1 MAYTFF
7 PSATTSGGGPFH
19 FFQYEVTVG
28 IISVDGFESRF
39 ALACQPKGTWKEEIH
54 RLFTA
59 KHINPRTFSDCTDL
73 DSTMYYRL
81 QNEAEQPKLSPIV
94 SLCVGFSL
102 DTLTGY
108 HLIALAGYTLL
119 PRNTLHRI
127 YAYFIENSQSLTISE
142 CNKFLEDMGFHKQGE
157 LLGSQQRK

>member
-39 ALACQPKGTWKEEIH
+39 ALACQPKGTCKEEIH

-81 QNEAEQPKLSPIV
+81 QNEAEQHKLQQSSLCAWLFSGHADRLSPDRTSRIYFAPQKHPTPY
-94 SLCVGFSL
+94 LCVF
-102 DTLTGY
+102 
-108 HLIALAGYTLL
+108 
-119 PRNTLHRI
+119 HR
-127 YAYFIENSQSLTISE
+127 EQPKPDNL
-142 CNKFLEDMGFHKQGE
+142 
-157 LLGSQQRK
+157 

>member
-39 ALACQPKGTWKEEIH
+39 ALACQPKGTCKEEIH

-73 DSTMYYRL
+73 EST
-81 QNEAEQPKLSPIV
+81 IV

>member
-1 MAYTFF
+1 MGKGELCPFHEKFKTATLVAIGMKEYSFLRKAVLFYAYFWYGFPRWHRRGQFLPTDTLSAKGGDLYALVSTACLFMAYTFF

-39 ALACQPKGTWKEEIH
+39 ALACQPKGTCKEEIH

-81 QNEAEQPKLSPIV
+81 QNEAE
-94 SLCVGFSL
+94 
-102 DTLTGY
+102 
-108 HLIALAGYTLL
+108 
-119 PRNTLHRI
+119 
-127 YAYFIENSQSLTISE
+127 
-142 CNKFLEDMGFHKQGE
+142 
-157 LLGSQQRK
+157 

>member
-1 MAYTFF
+1 
-7 PSATTSGGGPFH
+7 
-19 FFQYEVTVG
+19 
-28 IISVDGFESRF
+28 
-39 ALACQPKGTWKEEIH
+39 
-54 RLFTA
+54 
-59 KHINPRTFSDCTDL
+59 
-73 DSTMYYRL
+73 MYYRL
-81 QNEAEQPKLSPIV
+81 QKEAEQPKLSTIV